1 MPPDHRPHAS
11 APSPAIPP
19 AAGADAPGGPATPAT
34 DDATARQP
42 AMRTDQE
49 IRDAGLAPP
58 ATRISAVISDIDGTL
73 VRPDK
78 SLAPATLAAVRALQA
93 AGIPFSLASARPP
106 RGLLGYLGEL
116 GITAPLAAYNGGNI
130 VSPSLEVLE
139 SHPIP
144 AELARRVLDML
155 EAKGI
160 DAWLFTRGAW
170 QIRRVDGDYV
180 DHEEKTIGYG
190 PTLVERFEDLSSV
203 DKIVG
208 PCKDTAHLAQVDEEM
223 RAALG
228 DALTIGL
235 SQVYYLDITHPD
247 ANKGQAVRG
256 IARQLGVPLEEVA
269 VLGDMA
275 NDVAMFREAGLAI
288 AMGQA
293 REDVRSHA
301 HAVTLRNADDG
312 VAAAIHAL
320 ILPRVRRN

>member
-1 MPPDHRPHAS
+1 MSPDDHSHPPS
-11 APSPAIPP
+11 APRSANPTAADRPAL
-19 AAGADAPGGPATPAT
+19 
-34 DDATARQP
+34 
-42 AMRTDQE
+42 RTDQE

-58 ATRISAVISDIDGTL
+58 ARRISAVISDIDGTL

-78 SLAPATLAAVRALQA
+78 SLAPATVAAVRALQA

-106 RGLLGYLGEL
+106 RGLLGYLNEL

-130 VSPSLEVLE
+130 VSPSLDVLE

-144 AELARRVLDML
+144 AALARRVLDML
-155 EAKGI
+155 EAQGI
-160 DAWLFTRGAW
+160 DAWVFTRGAW
-170 QIRRVDGDYV
+170 QIRRRDGDYV
-180 DHEEKTIGYG
+180 DHEEQTIGYG
-190 PTLVERFEDLSSV
+190 PTLVERFDDLSSV

-208 PCKDTAHLAQVDEEM
+208 PCVDVAHLAEVDRDM

-256 IARQLGVPLEEVA
+256 IARQLGVPVTEVA

-293 REDVRSHA
+293 REDVRAHA
-301 HAVTLRNADDG
+301 HAVTLSNADDG

-320 ILPRVRRN
+320 ILPRVQRG